1 MKNIKSEKAMLRDIA
16 KLDVECVERME
27 EFFAR
32 SGIVLRGSGHDDRI
46 VLSETKEDEIVRD
59 MQGD

>member
-1 MKNIKSEKAMLRDIA
+1 MKNIKSEKAM
-16 KLDVECVERME
+16 
-27 EFFAR
+27 
-32 SGIVLRGSGHDDRI
+32 LRGSGHDDRI

>member
-16 KLDVECVERME
+16 KLNVERVQHLE
-27 EFFAR
+27 ETLVSA
-32 SGIVLRGSGHDDRI
+32 GHDERFI
-46 VLSETKEDEIVRD
+46 FPETKEDEIVRD